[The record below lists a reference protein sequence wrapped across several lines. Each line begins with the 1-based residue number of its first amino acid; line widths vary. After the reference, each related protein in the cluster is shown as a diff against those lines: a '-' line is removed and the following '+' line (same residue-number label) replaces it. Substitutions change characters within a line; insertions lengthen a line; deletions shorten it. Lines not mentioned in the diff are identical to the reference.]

1 MSNQKPPKKFGLLRK
16 WLHRYRE
23 AEKQRNYAK
32 QGKKLGFFNR
42 KIRKVLLYPDKPS
55 YWNAIRAMLNVM
67 NYQITYD
74 INDDFH
80 FAIYWHDTTF
90 KEADEQIRSIAK
102 EKLVLNMN
110 STDISKF
117 RVDKLMQEVFGYC
130 TVIDPLTFQG
140 KCVKK
145 SDANSAHDGQ
155 IIECPI
161 EKIEEGYIYQIAIDT
176 QVDERLVEDIRVIFV
191 KDHIPF
197 VYVKYKL
204 IENKF
209 LSKTVSATTLAPRY
223 VFSDEEITKII
234 TVCQKMCLD
243 FAELDVLRDRVNGKI
258 YIVDINDTPGGF
270 PKKKG
275 GRELFSMKERLHLL
289 SKLALAFQKSF
300 SIN

>member
-1 MSNQKPPKKFGLLRK
+1 MKAQKSPQKFSLLRK
-16 WLHRYRE
+16 LVHNYRE
-23 AEKQRNYAK
+23 TQKQKLYK
-32 QGKKLGFFNR
+32 KLGKKLGFFNR
-42 KIRKVLLYPDKPS
+42 GTQKVLLYPDKPS

-74 INDDFH
+74 VNDDFS

-90 KEADEQIRSIAK
+90 KEADEQIRAIAK
-102 EKLVLNMN
+102 EKLVLNIN

-155 IIECPI
+155 IIACPI
-161 EKIEEGYIYQIAIDT
+161 EKVEEGYIYQVMIDA
-176 QVDERLVEDIRVIFV
+176 QVDEQFVEDIRVIFV

-223 VFSDEEITKII
+223 VFSDEEIAKII
-234 TVCQKMCLD
+234 VVCQKMSLD
-243 FAELDVLRDRVNGKI
+243 FAELDVLRDRTNGKI

-270 PKKKG
+270 PKKKN
-275 GRELFSMKERLHLL
+275 GRELFPMKERLNLL
-289 SKLALAFQKSF
+289 SKLALAFKKSF
-300 SIN
+300 LIN